1 MPGIHKPFVAHIIG
15 IAYNTIMNPLQ
26 IVLDTNVIYAALRSK
41 RGASYR
47 LLSLLESDKF
57 EINLSVPLVIEYED
71 VLKRKQDLLTFSE
84 TRIDQFL
91 DYLCTVGNWHEV
103 FFLWRPILNDPEDD
117 MILELAVRASCQYIV
132 TYNKREF
139 GGVTQFGIEL
149 AAAKE
154 FLQIIKEL
162 P

>member
-1 MPGIHKPFVAHIIG
+1 MDS
-15 IAYNTIMNPLQ
+15 LQ
-26 IVLDTNVIYAALRSK
+26 IVLDTNVIYAALRSN

-47 LLSLLESDKF
+47 LLSLLDSEKF

-71 VLKRKQDLLTFSE
+71 VLKRKKDSLTFSE

-91 DYLCTVGNWHEV
+91 DYLCMVGNWHEV

-117 MILELAVRASCQYIV
+117 MILELAVRAGCQYIV
-132 TYNKREF
+132 TYNKRDF
-139 GGVTQFGIEL
+139 KGVDQFGIEL
-149 AAAKE
+149 ATAKE
-154 FLQIIKEL
+154 FLQIIKEI